1 MDSFES
7 LPLGPEIVAALAA
20 EGIETPTPFQAA
32 AIPVIARGKD
42 LMGRAGAGSG
52 TLVAWGAPLVERL
65 QGGHGSPVCA
75 VICPGSRQATGLA
88 RSLASL
94 CHASDLRAAALAP
107 HWNLPEHADF
117 LFVPA
122 SRLAAL
128 YDGTVHCDHLAAIV
142 LHDGDGVIRNVPRD
156 RLEAWLTGLPQG
168 CQRIF
173 CGLPFGD
180 ELRSLARRF
189 SQRAVTIPP
198 GSPPERSRRRGS
210 RTLKLVVAEGDP
222 DEAILARSAELL
234 GSGDARHVLLFAGS
248 ADRAA
253 DLGDLLA
260 LHGYHSG
267 APGDDSV
274 PVWLCP
280 GDEEAAA
287 AAFLSE
293 MPLAAQV
300 ATISCG
306 APAGREA
313 ATRRHGQGG
322 DGWVLCPIRELAHI
336 RQVAADAGFAIKRIK
351 PERTERVSA
360 ALDKLA
366 DRVHETVRDPAI
378 TPYYLLVES
387 LLDRFSAAEVAAT
400 TLLLLDRE
408 TGATRAAARK
418 PTGKIPESWTRL
430 FVSAGE
436 RDEIGPRELLGA
448 IVSESGVMANRVG
461 RIDVR
466 ESHSL
471 VEVRES
477 DAQTVIGALNG
488 ITLGGRALRVDYD
501 RPRERRPNRGPG
513 GPAGGRPGGGRPS
526 GGRPSGGRPGGRPG
540 GGRPGG
546 GRPGSDRPGHRG
558 KPGGRPG
565 SRPPFR
571 PRPPTRG

>member
-42 LMGRAGAGSG
+42 LMGRAGAGG
-52 TLVAWGAPLVERL
+52 GALVAWGAPLVERL
-65 QGGHGSPVCA
+65 EGGHGSPVCA
-75 VICPGSRQATGLA
+75 VICPGSRQATELA

-94 CHASDLRAAALAP
+94 CDGSDLRAAALAP
-107 HWNLPEHADF
+107 HWNLPERADF
-117 LFVPA
+117 LVVPA
-122 SRLAAL
+122 NRLAAL
-128 YDGTVHCDHLAAIV
+128 YDGTVSCDRIAAIV
-142 LHDGDGVIRNVPRD
+142 IHDGDGVIRNVPRD

-198 GSPPERSRRRGS
+198 GSAPQRSRRPGA
-210 RTLKLVVAEGDP
+210 RTLRLVVAEGDP
-222 DEAILARSAELL
+222 DEAVLARSAEIL
-234 GSGDARHVLLFAGS
+234 GEGDARHLLLFAGS

-260 LHGYHSG
+260 LHGYRCG
-267 APGDDSV
+267 PPGDGSA

-280 GDEEAAA
+280 GDEEEAAA
-287 AAFLSE
+287 ALLKT
-293 MPLAAQV
+293 MPAAAQV

-322 DGWVLCPIRELAHI
+322 EGWVLCPIRELAHL
-336 RQVAADAGFAIKRIK
+336 RHLAAEAGFVLKRIR
-351 PERTERVSA
+351 PERSERVST
-360 ALDKLA
+360 ALDTLA
-366 DRVHETVRDPAI
+366 DRVHETARDPAI

-387 LLDRFSAAEVAAT
+387 LLDRFSAAEVAAA
-400 TLLLLDRE
+400 TLLLLDRQ
-408 TGATRAAARK
+408 TGATRAAAQK
-418 PTGKIPESWTRL
+418 PAGTVPESWTRL

-448 IVSESGVMANRVG
+448 IVSESGVAAKRVG

-477 DAQTVIGALNG
+477 DARTVIAALNG
-488 ITLGGRALRVDYD
+488 ITFGGRALRVDYD
-501 RPRERRPNRGPG
+501 RPKDRRPNR
-513 GPAGGRPGGGRPS
+513 GPAGGRPGGRSG
-526 GGRPSGGRPGGRPG
+526 GGRPGARPGSGRPGGGRPRGGGPGRPGPRGRPGGRPG
-540 GGRPGG
+540 SG
-546 GRPGSDRPGHRG
+546 
-558 KPGGRPG
+558 
-565 SRPPFR
+565 PPFR
-571 PRPPTRG
+571 PRRPAGG